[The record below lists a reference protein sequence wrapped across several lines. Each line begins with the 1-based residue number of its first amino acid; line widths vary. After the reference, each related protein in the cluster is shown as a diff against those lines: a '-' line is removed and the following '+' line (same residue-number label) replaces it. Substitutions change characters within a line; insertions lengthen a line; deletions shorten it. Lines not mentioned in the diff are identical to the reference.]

1 MPSVIVILKRREI
14 CSVLTQSNKQTTKL
28 QIITG
33 LVIIGFLATATA
45 VATSSQDAAS
55 PVQTVVTE
63 ALNLPSLTQATV
75 QAPAITRHER
85 VQRGDT
91 LSAILTRL
99 GVADATFQR
108 YVKGNKDASRLLSLK
123 PGRIVAVAVD
133 ESGRIQ
139 RFDVIVE
146 QGKLTAAR
154 LSVAATVDTAGAY
167 AYATSESNIPMDRQ
181 IETRSTEIR
190 SSLFAATDGAGI
202 PETVAIQVAEIFGGD
217 IDFNRD
223 LRKGDTLRVVYES
236 LRIADALDSAV
247 AGRVLAVEFVNKG
260 KRYDA
265 VWFDKHTDAAATG
278 DERGEYYSPTGT
290 SFKKAFLRSPL
301 EFSRLTSG
309 FTLARLHPISR
320 QWGAH
325 KGVDL
330 AAPTGTN
337 IRASGDGVVD
347 FVGKQNGYGNVVVLK
362 HGKKYETLYAH
373 MNEFADGLKVG
384 KKIAQGDVIG
394 TVGTTGWSTGPH
406 LHYEFK
412 VEGEHVDPMSAALPL
427 SEPLVGT
434 EQKRFSQTSL
444 VYSNKIAAAQ
454 LIRVARFE

>member
-1 MPSVIVILKRREI
+1 M
-14 CSVLTQSNKQTTKL
+14 LTRTYQPNKQTLTNKQTSKL

-33 LVIIGFLATATA
+33 LVIVGFLATATA
-45 VATSSQDAAS
+45 VATSSQDAAL

-63 ALNLPSLTQATV
+63 TLDLPSAPQATE
-75 QAPAITRHER
+75 QAAAITRHER

-91 LSAILTRL
+91 LTAILARL
-99 GVADATFQR
+99 GVADSSFQR
-108 YVKGNKDASRLLSLK
+108 YVKSNKDAARLLSLK
-123 PGRIVAVAVD
+123 PGRIVAVTVD
-133 ESGRIQ
+133 DVGRVQ

-154 LSVAATVDTAGAY
+154 LSVTATINEAGAV
-167 AYATSESNIPMDRQ
+167 AYTASQADVPMDRKV
-181 IETRSTEIR
+181 ETRSTEIR

-202 PETVAIQVAEIFGGD
+202 PESVAIQVAEIFGGD
-217 IDFNRD
+217 IDFDRD

-265 VWFDKHTDAAATG
+265 VWFDKHADAAATG
-278 DERGEYYSPTGT
+278 DERGEYYSPSGN

-309 FTLARLHPISR
+309 FSLARLHPISR
-320 QWGAH
+320 KWGAH
-325 KGVDL
+325 KGVDF
-330 AAPTGTN
+330 AAPIGTN
-337 IRASGDGVVD
+337 IRASGSGVVD
-347 FVGKQNGYGNVVVLK
+347 FVGQQNGYGNVVILK

-384 KKIAQGDVIG
+384 KKISQGDVIG

-412 VEGEHVDPMSAALPL
+412 VDGEHVDPMSAALPL
-427 SEPLVGT
+427 AEPLVGH
-434 EQKRFSQTSL
+434 EQKRFSQASL
-444 VYSNKIAAAQ
+444 VYSKKMAAAQ
-454 LIRVARFE
+454 SVRIAKFE

>member
-1 MPSVIVILKRREI
+1 MRNQ
-14 CSVLTQSNKQTTKL
+14 TNKHHTAEQTLKL

-33 LVIIGFLATATA
+33 LVITGFLATATA
-45 VATSSQDAAS
+45 VATSSQES
-55 PVQTVVTE
+55 TLPEQTVVTE
-63 ALNLPSLTQATV
+63 ALVLPSISPTAQPA
-75 QAPAITRHER
+75 AAITRHER

-91 LSAILTRL
+91 LGAILARL
-99 GVADATFQR
+99 GVADTTFQR
-108 YVKGNKDASRLLSLK
+108 YVKSDQDASALLSLK
-123 PGRIVAVAVD
+123 AGRIAAVTVD
-133 ESGRIQ
+133 DVGRVQ
-139 RFDVIVE
+139 RFDVIIE
-146 QGKLTAAR
+146 QGKLTAER
-154 LSVAATVDTAGAY
+154 LSVVATVNADGTSQ
-167 AYATSESNIPMDRQ
+167 YATTETVIPMDRQ
-181 IETRSTEIR
+181 IETRSAEIR

-202 PETVAIQVAEIFGGD
+202 PESIAIQVAEIFGGD
-217 IDFNRD
+217 VDFNRD

-247 AGRVLAVEFVNKG
+247 AGRVLAIEFVNKG
-260 KRYDA
+260 KRFDA
-265 VWFDKHTDAAATG
+265 VWFDRHNDAAATG

-309 FTLARLHPISR
+309 FTLARLHPISNK
-320 QWGAH
+320 WTAH

-337 IRASGDGVVD
+337 IRASGDGVVE
-347 FVGKQNGYGNVVVLK
+347 FVGQKGGYGNVVVLK

-373 MNEFADGLKVG
+373 MNQFAEGLKVG
-384 KKIAQGDVIG
+384 KKVSQSDVIG

-427 SEPLVGT
+427 SEPLVGP

-444 VYSNKIAAAQ
+444 VYSGKMASAQ
-454 LIRVARFE
+454 TIRVAKFE

>member
-1 MPSVIVILKRREI
+1 MPNHKNSN
-14 CSVLTQSNKQTTKL
+14 TNKQTTKL

-45 VATSSQDAAS
+45 VATSSQDTVQ
-55 PVQTVVTE
+55 PEQTVITE
-63 ALNLPSLTQATV
+63 PLNLPTTAQANT

-99 GVADATFQR
+99 GVADSAFQR
-108 YVKGNKDASRLLSLK
+108 YVKTNKDAAPILSLK
-123 PGRIVAVAVD
+123 PGRIVAVSVD
-133 ESGRIQ
+133 EVGRVQ
-139 RFDVIVE
+139 RFDVVVE

-154 LSVAATVDTAGAY
+154 LSVIATVDSAGASS
-167 AYATSESNIPMDRQ
+167 YATSEADIPMDRQ

-265 VWFDKHTDAAATG
+265 VWFDKHTDAATTG
-278 DERGEYYSPTGT
+278 DERGEYYGPSGN

-320 QWGAH
+320 QWSAH

-337 IRASGDGVVD
+337 IRASGDGIVD
-347 FVGKQNGYGNVVVLK
+347 FVGKQSGYGNVVILK

-412 VEGEHVDPMSAALPL
+412 VDGEHVDPMSAALPL
-427 SEPLVGT
+427 SEPLIGS
-434 EQKRFSQTSL
+434 EQKRFNQTSL
-444 VYSNKIAAAQ
+444 VYSKKMAAAQ
-454 LIRVARFE
+454 SIRVAKFE

>member
-1 MPSVIVILKRREI
+1 MLNDI
-14 CSVLTQSNKQTTKL
+14 NKTYIADQTTKL

-33 LVIIGFLATATA
+33 LVIVGFLATATA
-45 VATSSQDAAS
+45 VATSSQESVS
-55 PVQTVVTE
+55 PEQSVVTE
-63 ALNLPSLTQATV
+63 TLVLPKI
-75 QAPAITRHER
+75 APITASSAPITRHER

-91 LSAILTRL
+91 LNAILTRL
-99 GVADATFQR
+99 GIADTAFQR
-108 YVKGNKDASRLLSLK
+108 YVKSDSDASALLRLK
-123 PGRIVAVAVD
+123 AGRIAAVTVD
-133 ESGRIQ
+133 DAGRVQ
-139 RFDVIVE
+139 RFDVIIE
-146 QGKLTAAR
+146 QGKLTAER
-154 LSVAATVDTAGAY
+154 LSVAATIGADGVSS
-167 AYATSESNIPMDRQ
+167 YATTETVVAMDRQ
-181 IETRSTEIR
+181 IETRSAEIR

-202 PETVAIQVAEIFGGD
+202 PESVAIQVAEIFGGD
-217 IDFNRD
+217 VDFNRD
-223 LRKGDTLRVVYES
+223 LRKGDTLRVVYET
-236 LRIADALDSAV
+236 LRIADALDASV
-247 AGRVLAVEFVNKG
+247 AGRVLAIEFVNKG

-265 VWFDKHTDAAATG
+265 VWFDRHADAAATA

-309 FTLARLHPISR
+309 FTLARLHPISH
-320 QWGAH
+320 QWSAH

-337 IRASGDGVVD
+337 IRASGDGVVE
-347 FVGKQNGYGNVVVLK
+347 FVGQKGGYGNVVVLK

-373 MNEFADGLKVG
+373 MNQFAEGLKVG
-384 KKIAQGDVIG
+384 KKVSQSDVIG

-427 SEPLVGT
+427 SEPLVGP

-444 VYSNKIAAAQ
+444 VYSSKMSVAQ
-454 LIRVARFE
+454 TIRVARFE